1 MSQVNNWS
9 NPSKAVAQAIAEMA
23 AALEERGRA
32 FDQQKVNTAL
42 KEVLSPAPGERILE
56 VGCGSGLLC
65 RLMAPAVA
73 PEGKVTGMDISPEF
87 IKIARDYA
95 IHADLSDS
103 IQWGAGRAE
112 ALPFQDAKFDGV
124 LAARLLLHVSNPE
137 SVLSELTR
145 VVRPG
150 GRVVVMDWDFET
162 LAVDHSNREL
172 TRRLLHWR
180 CDHHGGNNWSGRQL
194 WRLMVASGLINVK
207 TVPIVSVA
215 QRENDSLTLSLFRA
229 AQVARDG
236 GAIASKEYDNWVME
250 LSSSLATGC
259 FFASMVYFIVIGER
273 NKEVAWDFQS
283 ELG

>member
-1 MSQVNNWS
+1 MSQGNNWS
-9 NPSKAVAQAIAEMA
+9 NPSKAGAQDIAEMA